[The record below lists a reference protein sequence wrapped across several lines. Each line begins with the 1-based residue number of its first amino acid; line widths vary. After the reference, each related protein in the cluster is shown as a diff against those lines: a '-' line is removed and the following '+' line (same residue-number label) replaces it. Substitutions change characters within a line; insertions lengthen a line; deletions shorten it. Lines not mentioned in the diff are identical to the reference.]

1 MNLLLRIIGG
11 GFFVFVFIYG
21 FVIWYWSD
29 SPVQPVKVYEL
40 PASGVEVAAEVESSV
55 GVDVFSPASG
65 TNTGGG
71 DLEYIGEAQEG
82 YKNNGVAEEN
92 SSEACCPEAED
103 EYLGQDSEIAQN
115 VDWDTNPVSAATLAD
130 SKRHYEQGQAEVLFD
145 QEYSALG
152 DELKQLESE
161 WHALLELDIDESL
174 VAKLKEW
181 EVKYKAVQ
189 QKMDKLNREKP

>member
-1 MNLLLRIIGG
+1 MNLLLRIIVGG
-11 GFFVFVFIYG
+11 IFVFVFIYG
-21 FVIWYWSD
+21 FVIWYWWD
-29 SPVQPVKVYEL
+29 SPVQPAKVYEL
-40 PASGVEVAAEVESSV
+40 PDSGVGVAAEVESSV

-71 DLEYIGEAQEG
+71 DLEHIGEAQEG
-82 YKNNGVAEEN
+82 SENNGVAEEN
-92 SSEACCPEAED
+92 SFEDCCPEAED
-103 EYLGQDSEIAQN
+103 EYLGQDSEFAQN
-115 VDWDTNPVSAATLAD
+115 VDWDTNPVSAEVLAD
-130 SKRHYEQGQAEVLFD
+130 SKRHYEQWQAEVLYH